1 MEFPDI
7 NFSNTNHNIFFTKTY
22 FTKTSRN
29 LQLPFFGVFNN
40 KTLCDVC
47 LKWPQD
53 GPSTWTPS
61 LGWKGASNKGPETGK
76 SSWSTQAQQAGP
88 SWGLS
93 WFFHENRH
101 GFSQGKGWHW
111 GYTQPVD
118 FDDVVPTS
126 GGVRIDLPD
135 TRPLGRVKVAKVTA
149 AARVKVIRL
158 TRAMAKVTTPKVIKV
173 GRVHGGGRSEWWH
186 LGFGCL
192 KKIGLKKTPCW
203 KIGMSMTFFSLAVI
217 FLVWFFVWR
226 LRTHDNIW
234 GSKVEIFSPFQ

>member
-111 GYTQPVD
+111 GYTQHVD
-118 FDDVVPTS
+118 FDDVVPTNWRRS
-126 GGVRIDLPD
+126 D
-135 TRPLGRVKVAKVTA
+135 RPAWHQASWSSQSSQSYSSSKSQSYQTYQSYGQSYNSK
-149 AARVKVIRL
+149 
-158 TRAMAKVTTPKVIKV
+158 
-173 GRVHGGGRSEWWH
+173 GYQGWGGRRAGEIWMMSSWVWMFEKNRIEKNTWLKNRYVNDLFFLWQWH
-186 LGFGCL
+186 F
-192 KKIGLKKTPCW
+192 
-203 KIGMSMTFFSLAVI
+203 
-217 FLVWFFVWR
+217 
-226 LRTHDNIW
+226 
-234 GSKVEIFSPFQ
+234 